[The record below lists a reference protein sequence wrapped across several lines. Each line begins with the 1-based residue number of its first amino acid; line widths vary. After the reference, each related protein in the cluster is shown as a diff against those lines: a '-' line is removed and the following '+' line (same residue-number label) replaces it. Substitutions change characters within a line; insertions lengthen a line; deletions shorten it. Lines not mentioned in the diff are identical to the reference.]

1 MKTLA
6 QRLRQADAG
15 ALADLLKEAAEAIE
29 TLQADSIE
37 NLRDRGY
44 AVIVWNPEEI
54 GHGDVDQLVNI
65 SIERGNLYLEE
76 FNDED

>member
-15 ALADLLKEAAEAIE
+15 ELADLLKEAAEVIE

-54 GHGDVDQLVNI
+54 GHGDVDQLVDI

>member
-54 GHGDVDQLVNI
+54 GHGDVDQLVDI